1 MRRSTARLSVETSPK
16 NRDAGGPK
24 RSSSSS
30 CESFIEKKKLFH
42 RRNTNTF
49 TSWQVVQ
56 SSRRK
61 SPRPLVPSRRAEALP
76 APPPAAVCL
85 QITAFPRI
93 FPTSARARAN
103 ARERDATSQGA
114 ERRRASALIS
124 LLLCTC
130 LPSHWP
136 HAHTRTHARTG
147 SIHALN
153 ARWRL
158 RED

>member
-1 MRRSTARLSVETSPK
+1 MRRSSARLSVETSPK

-24 RSSSSS
+24 RSSSS
-30 CESFIEKKKLFH
+30 CESFIEKKNFFTAATQTHSPAGRLSNPLAGSLHVPLCRHGEQRHFLLLLQPRFVCKLPHFLEH
-42 RRNTNTF
+42 FRQT
-49 TSWQVVQ
+49 
-56 SSRRK
+56 
-61 SPRPLVPSRRAEALP
+61 
-76 APPPAAVCL
+76 
-85 QITAFPRI
+85 
-93 FPTSARARAN
+93 RARERE
-103 ARERDATSQGA
+103 RERDATRQAA